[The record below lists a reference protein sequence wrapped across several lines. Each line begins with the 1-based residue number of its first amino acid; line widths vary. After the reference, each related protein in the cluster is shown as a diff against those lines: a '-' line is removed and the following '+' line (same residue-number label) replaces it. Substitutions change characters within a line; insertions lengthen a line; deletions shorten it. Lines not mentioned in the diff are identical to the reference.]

1 MWRIGSIVAFLVA
14 ASFSG
19 VGAEQVRTAK
29 PQSASQQT
37 SPYMRVF
44 GTALPPFG
52 FVQFC
57 ERMASDCQPGAL
69 AEARLPATPA
79 RLSELDEVNR
89 RVNKQII
96 PTTDLELYGVNEYWT
111 IPTTHGDC
119 EDYVLLKRRLLLER
133 GWPAS
138 ALLITVVRD
147 EQGEGHAV
155 LTVRTAQGDYILDN
169 KTSDMKLWY
178 QTGYRYV
185 MRQSFIDPRMWM
197 SLDHGDQGSAPL
209 TGNRR

>member
-1 MWRIGSIVAFLVA
+1 MLRISFFAAFMAFAGLSG
-14 ASFSG
+14 AS
-19 VGAEQVRTAK
+19 AEQVRPTKAQ
-29 PQSASQQT
+29 PALLQHT
-37 SPYMRVF
+37 PYMRVF

-57 ERMASDCQPGAL
+57 ERMPSDCQPGSA
-69 AEARLPATPA
+69 AEARLPATPS
-79 RLSELDEVNR
+79 RLSELDDINR
-89 RVNKQII
+89 RVNKQIV
-96 PTTDLELYGVNEYWT
+96 PTTDFELYGVNEYWT

-119 EDYVLLKRRLLLER
+119 EDYVLLKRRLLMER

-169 KTSDMKLWY
+169 KMSDMKLWY

-185 MRQSFIDPRMWM
+185 MRQSFIDPRLWM
-197 SLDHGDQGSAPL
+197 SLDQGEAGSAPL
-209 TGNRR
+209 TSNRK